1 MIFRVIANPRL
12 LVRMQA
18 TYMSGNDAGTKLQVC
33 ELLVSFGWPDNLME
47 NLGGIASARGPEAF
61 MHLASYIISNFG
73 FAPFAL
79 TIVR

>member
-1 MIFRVIANPRL
+1 
-12 LVRMQA
+12 
-18 TYMSGNDAGTKLQVC
+18 
-33 ELLVSFGWPDNLME
+33 ME
-47 NLGGIASARGPEAF
+47 NLGGIASARWPEAF